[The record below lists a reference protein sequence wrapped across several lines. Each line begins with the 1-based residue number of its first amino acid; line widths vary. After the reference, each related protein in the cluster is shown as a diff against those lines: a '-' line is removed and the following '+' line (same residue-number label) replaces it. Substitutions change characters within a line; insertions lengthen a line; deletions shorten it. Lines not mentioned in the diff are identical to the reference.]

1 MVTISASVVTSSSSK
16 STRAKRKQRPPP
28 TRYRVQETNED
39 PLMLAVGYRRGPR
52 LDADP
57 VLVTKRWS
65 ATPSGQADGRWEWR
79 ATGVG

>member
-1 MVTISASVVTSSSSK
+1 
-16 STRAKRKQRPPP
+16 
-28 TRYRVQETNED
+28 
-39 PLMLAVGYRRGPR
+39 MLAVGYRRGPR